1 MPSQTSRLWSRDGT
15 SEQQAALER
24 VNRAAAKARNC
35 LEEYRDAHRIMVAV
49 MADARAAGVSIAALA
64 RATAVTRETVYDW
77 LRAGNGK
84 QEATGE

>member
-1 MPSQTSRLWSRDGT
+1 
-15 SEQQAALER
+15 
-24 VNRAAAKARNC
+24 
-35 LEEYRDAHRIMVAV
+35 